1 MVTID
6 GKEAHKVENKDPRT
20 FKDVKVFAGDNFYI
34 ASDASYKNLVW
45 ENGKEDLNVSSIHYH
60 PYFFYNLHSDRSW
73 FIQPPSNNNYQRH

>member
-20 FKDVKVFAGDNFYI
+20 FKDVKVFAGDNFHT

-45 ENGKEDLNVSSIHYH
+45 ENGEEDLNCKREKSRY
-60 PYFFYNLHSDRSW
+60 YYDEKWKKKFFCLKL
-73 FIQPPSNNNYQRH
+73 IGCLPMA

>member
-6 GKEAHKVENKDPRT
+6 GKEAHKVENKDPRI

-45 ENGKEDLNVSSIHYH
+45 ENGKEDLNVSSIH
-60 PYFFYNLHSDRSW
+60 
-73 FIQPPSNNNYQRH
+73 

>member
-45 ENGKEDLNVSSIHYH
+45 ENGKEDLNVSSIH
-60 PYFFYNLHSDRSW
+60 
-73 FIQPPSNNNYQRH
+73 